1 MQSKIPINRMKN
13 MQMKVG
19 KCSGESDQSLMNI
32 YLGISCALLNYVLST
47 RFILSKPRWNARG
60 ISGYQQ
66 ADR

>member
-1 MQSKIPINRMKN
+1 
-13 MQMKVG
+13 MKVG

-60 ISGYQQ
+60 RSASRSIESINRLVKLERRRN
-66 ADR
+66 DN